1 MPDSSQ
7 DFEKQGCSSVSSA
20 SAERIKQLAR
30 NSKVCGL
37 SGDPSLPE
45 NLRDLIHEADQSKRL
60 LSDEEIQ
67 VCCDWS
73 GLEAVPLSA
82 LQRQV
87 SDLVD
92 QARADLLSEQPQ
104 LVQPGGKLFPQDRA
118 DACWRDCFHFLRVS
132 IYGTALR
139 KSDVTDSEGMQC
151 LAELYALL
159 DVPVPGLLL
168 ALDRLRLHSV
178 ASYRRL
184 GGGADSDALGAALS
198 HLGNIIRKEMKR
210 HEGAQRESSEADI
223 R

>member
-1 MPDSSQ
+1 M
-7 DFEKQGCSSVSSA
+7 
-20 SAERIKQLAR
+20 
-30 NSKVCGL
+30 
-37 SGDPSLPE
+37 
-45 NLRDLIHEADQSKRL
+45 
-60 LSDEEIQ
+60 
-67 VCCDWS
+67 
-73 GLEAVPLSA
+73 
-82 LQRQV
+82 
-87 SDLVD
+87 
-92 QARADLLSEQPQ
+92 
-104 LVQPGGKLFPQDRA
+104 QPGGKLFPQDRA

-139 KSDVTDSEGMQC
+139 KRDVTDSEGMQC

-184 GGGADSDALGAALS
+184 GGGADSDALGDALS

-210 HEGAQRESSEADI
+210 HEGSQRESSEADI

>member
-1 MPDSSQ
+1 MPDSSHHFQ
-7 DFEKQGCSSVSSA
+7 KQGRSSVSSA

-30 NSKVCGL
+30 DSKVCGL
-37 SGDPSLPE
+37 SGDLSLPK
-45 NLRDLIHEADQSKRL
+45 NLRELIQEADQGKRL
-60 LSDEEIQ
+60 LSDAEIQ
-67 VCCDWS
+67 VCCGWS
-73 GLEAVPLSA
+73 GLEAAPLTA
-82 LQRQV
+82 LQRLV
-87 SDLVD
+87 PDLVD

-139 KSDVTDSEGMQC
+139 RSDVTDSDGMQC

-178 ASYRRL
+178 ASY
-184 GGGADSDALGAALS
+184 SSLGAGANAETLGDALS
-198 HLGNIIRKEMKR
+198 HLGNMIRKEMKR
-210 HEGAQRESSEADI
+210 HDGSQREDSGADI
-223 R
+223 K